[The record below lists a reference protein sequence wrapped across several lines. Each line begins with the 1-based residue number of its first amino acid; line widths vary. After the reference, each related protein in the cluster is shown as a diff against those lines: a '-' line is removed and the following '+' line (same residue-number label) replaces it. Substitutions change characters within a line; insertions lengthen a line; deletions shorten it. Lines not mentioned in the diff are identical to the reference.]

1 MDKLKCFIGGM
12 LTVIVATPILEEITE
27 IICGYLEVL
36 KGNSTKKVLEVNKAI
51 QELQTQIEPI
61 DTSCIGFQVPNQ
73 EEEYDED
80 WEEDKIKIGFK

>member
-12 LTVIVATPILEEITE
+12 LTVIVATPILEEVTE
-27 IICGYLEVL
+27 IVCGYLEVL
-36 KGNSTKKVLEVNKAI
+36 KGNSTKKVLEVNKVI

-61 DTSCIGFQVPNQ
+61 ETSCIGFQVPNQ

-80 WEEDKIKIGFK
+80 WEEDKTKIGFK